1 MNEQEFA
8 LGQSY
13 NHSSSKDFYRM
24 TIKNNLMDI
33 HNRIDKAST
42 TQSVQLLAVSKTFGV
57 EAIAE
62 AIDAGE
68 RRFGENYVQEGVEK
82 IRYFNEAMPHVG
94 LEWHFI
100 GPLQS
105 NKTRLVAEH
114 FDWVQSIDREKIAR
128 RLSEQRPSRLPALN
142 VLIEVNI
149 DEQASKSGVSVHEV
163 RALAD
168 VILSLPNLRLR
179 GLMAI
184 PEPVADAEAKR
195 RPLRAMKVLFEEL
208 KREGYPLDVLSMG
221 MSSDMLE
228 AIEEGATMVRVGSA
242 IFGERNYG

>member
-1 MNEQEFA
+1 
-8 LGQSY
+8 
-13 NHSSSKDFYRM
+13 M
-24 TIKNNLMDI
+24 TIQDNLKEI
-33 HNRIDKAST
+33 HERIKLLST
-42 TQSVQLLAVSKTFGV
+42 ACSVQLLAVSKTFGV

-62 AIDAGE
+62 AIEVGE

-82 IRYFNEAMPHVG
+82 IRHFREALPGVA

-128 RLSEQRPSRLPALN
+128 RLSEQRPSHLSPLN

-149 DEQASKSGVSVHEV
+149 DQQATKSGVKVEEV

-168 VILSLPNLRLR
+168 LIMGLPGLRLR

-184 PEPVADAEAKR
+184 PEPADDDEGKR
-195 RPLRAMKVLFEEL
+195 HPLRAMKALYDAL
-208 KREGYPLDVLSMG
+208 KNEGYPLDVLSMG
-221 MSSDMLE
+221 MSSDMSQ

>member
-1 MNEQEFA
+1 MEQKRYNRLAQKEF
-8 LGQSY
+8 LS
-13 NHSSSKDFYRM
+13 M
-24 TIKNNLMDI
+24 TIQDNLKEI
-33 HNRIDKAST
+33 HEQIDRLST
-42 TQSVQLLAVSKTFGV
+42 ACSVQLLAVSKTFGV

-62 AIDAGE
+62 AIQVGE

-82 IRYFNEAMPHVG
+82 IRHFREALPGVA

-128 RLSEQRPSRLPALN
+128 RLSEQRPSNLLPLN

-149 DEQASKSGVSVHEV
+149 DQQATKSGVKVEEV

-168 VILSLPNLRLR
+168 LIMELPGLRLR

-184 PEPVADAEAKR
+184 PEPADDDEGKR
-195 RPLRAMKVLFEEL
+195 HPLRAMKALYDAL
-208 KREGYPLDVLSMG
+208 KNEGYPLDVLSMG
-221 MSSDMLE
+221 MSSDMSQ

>member
-1 MNEQEFA
+1 
-8 LGQSY
+8 
-13 NHSSSKDFYRM
+13 M
-24 TIKNNLMDI
+24 TIQDNLKEI
-33 HNRIDKAST
+33 HEQIDRLST
-42 TQSVQLLAVSKTFGV
+42 AYPVQLLAVSKTFGV

-62 AIDAGE
+62 AIEVGE

-82 IRYFNEAMPHVG
+82 IRHFREALPGVS

-114 FDWVQSIDREKIAR
+114 FDWVQSIDREKIAH
-128 RLSEQRPSRLPALN
+128 RLSEQRPSHLPLLN

-149 DEQASKSGVSVHEV
+149 DQQVTKSGVKVEEV

-168 VILSLPNLRLR
+168 LIMGLPGLRLR

-184 PEPVADAEAKR
+184 PEPADDDEGKR
-195 RPLRAMKVLFEEL
+195 HPLRAMKALYDAL
-208 KREGYPLDVLSMG
+208 KNEGYPLDVLSMG
-221 MSSDMLE
+221 MSSDMLQ

>member
-1 MNEQEFA
+1 
-8 LGQSY
+8 
-13 NHSSSKDFYRM
+13 M
-24 TIKNNLMDI
+24 TIQDNLKEI
-33 HNRIDKAST
+33 HEQIDRLST
-42 TQSVQLLAVSKTFGV
+42 ACSVQLLAVSKTFGV

-62 AIDAGE
+62 AIEVGE
-68 RRFGENYVQEGVEK
+68 RCFGENYVQEGVEK
-82 IRYFNEAMPHVG
+82 IRHFREALPGVA

-128 RLSEQRPSRLPALN
+128 RLSEQRPSNLLPLN

-149 DEQASKSGVSVHEV
+149 DQQATKSGVKVEEV

-168 VILSLPNLRLR
+168 LIMELPGLRLR

-184 PEPVADAEAKR
+184 PEPADDDEGKR
-195 RPLRAMKVLFEEL
+195 HPLRAMKALYDAL
-208 KREGYPLDVLSMG
+208 KNEGYPLDVLSMG
-221 MSSDMLE
+221 MSSDMSQ

-242 IFGERNYG
+242 IFGERYYG

>member
-1 MNEQEFA
+1 
-8 LGQSY
+8 
-13 NHSSSKDFYRM
+13 M
-24 TIKNNLMDI
+24 TIQDNLKEI
-33 HNRIDKAST
+33 HEQIDRLSPAC
-42 TQSVQLLAVSKTFGV
+42 SVQLLAVSKTFGV

-62 AIDAGE
+62 AIEVGE
-68 RRFGENYVQEGVEK
+68 RCFGENYVQEGVEK
-82 IRYFNEAMPHVG
+82 IRHFREALPGVA

-128 RLSEQRPSRLPALN
+128 RLSEQRPSNLLPLN

-149 DEQASKSGVSVHEV
+149 DQQATKSGVKVEEV

-168 VILSLPNLRLR
+168 LIMELPGLRLR

-184 PEPVADAEAKR
+184 PEPADDDEGKR
-195 RPLRAMKVLFEEL
+195 HPLRAMKALYDAL
-208 KREGYPLDVLSMG
+208 KNEGYPLDVLSMG
-221 MSSDMLE
+221 MSSDMSQ

>member
-1 MNEQEFA
+1 
-8 LGQSY
+8 
-13 NHSSSKDFYRM
+13 M
-24 TIKNNLMDI
+24 TIQDNLKEI
-33 HNRIDKAST
+33 HEQIDRLST
-42 TQSVQLLAVSKTFGV
+42 ACSVQLLAVSKTFGV

-62 AIDAGE
+62 AIQVGE

-82 IRYFNEAMPHVG
+82 IRHFREALPGVA

-128 RLSEQRPSRLPALN
+128 RLSEQRPSNLPPLN

-149 DEQASKSGVSVHEV
+149 DQQATKSGVKVEEV

-168 VILSLPNLRLR
+168 LIMELPGLCLR

-184 PEPVADAEAKR
+184 PEPADDDEGKR
-195 RPLRAMKVLFEEL
+195 HPLRAMKALYDAL
-208 KREGYPLDVLSMG
+208 KNEGYPLDVLSMG
-221 MSSDMLE
+221 MSSDMSQ

>member
-1 MNEQEFA
+1 MEQKRYNRLAQKEFLSMTIQDNLKEINEQ
-8 LGQSY
+8 
-13 NHSSSKDFYRM
+13 
-24 TIKNNLMDI
+24 
-33 HNRIDKAST
+33 IDRLST
-42 TQSVQLLAVSKTFGV
+42 ACSVQLLAVSKTFGV

-62 AIDAGE
+62 AIEVGE
-68 RRFGENYVQEGVEK
+68 RCFGENYEQEGVEK
-82 IRYFNEAMPHVG
+82 IRHFREALPGVA

-114 FDWVQSIDREKIAR
+114 FDWAQSIDREKIAR
-128 RLSEQRPSRLPALN
+128 RLSEQRPSNLLPLN

-149 DEQASKSGVSVHEV
+149 DQQATKSGVKVEEV

-168 VILSLPNLRLR
+168 LIMELPGLRLR

-184 PEPVADAEAKR
+184 PEPADDDEGKR
-195 RPLRAMKVLFEEL
+195 HPLRAMKALYDAL
-208 KREGYPLDVLSMG
+208 KNEGYPLDVLSLG
-221 MSSDMLE
+221 MSSDMSQ

-242 IFGERNYG
+242 IFGERKYG

>member
-1 MNEQEFA
+1 
-8 LGQSY
+8 
-13 NHSSSKDFYRM
+13 M
-24 TIKNNLMDI
+24 TIQDNLKEI
-33 HNRIDKAST
+33 HEQIDRLST
-42 TQSVQLLAVSKTFGV
+42 AYPVQLLAVSKTFGV

-62 AIDAGE
+62 AIEVGE

-82 IRYFNEAMPHVG
+82 IRHFREALPGVA

-128 RLSEQRPSRLPALN
+128 RLSEQRPSNLLPLN

-149 DEQASKSGVSVHEV
+149 DQQATKSGVKVEEV

-168 VILSLPNLRLR
+168 LIMELPGLRLR

-184 PEPVADAEAKR
+184 PEPADDDEGKR
-195 RPLRAMKVLFEEL
+195 HPLRAMKALYDAL
-208 KREGYPLDVLSMG
+208 KNEGYPLDVLSMG
-221 MSSDMLE
+221 MSSDMSQ

>member
-1 MNEQEFA
+1 
-8 LGQSY
+8 
-13 NHSSSKDFYRM
+13 M
-24 TIKNNLMDI
+24 TIQYNLKEI
-33 HNRIDKAST
+33 HEQINRLST
-42 TQSVQLLAVSKTFGV
+42 AYPVQLLAVSKTFGV

-62 AIDAGE
+62 AIEVGE

-82 IRYFNEAMPHVG
+82 IRHFREALPGVS

-128 RLSEQRPSRLPALN
+128 RLSEQRPSNLPPLN

-149 DEQASKSGVSVHEV
+149 DQQATKSGVKVEEV

-168 VILSLPNLRLR
+168 LIMGLPGLRLR

-184 PEPVADAEAKR
+184 PEPADDDEGKR
-195 RPLRAMKVLFEEL
+195 HPLRAMKALYDAL
-208 KREGYPLDVLSMG
+208 KNEGYPLDVLSMG
-221 MSSDMLE
+221 MSSDMSQ

>member
-1 MNEQEFA
+1 MEQKRYNRLAQKEF
-8 LGQSY
+8 LS
-13 NHSSSKDFYRM
+13 M
-24 TIKNNLMDI
+24 TIQDNLKEI
-33 HNRIDKAST
+33 HEQIDRLST
-42 TQSVQLLAVSKTFGV
+42 AYPVQLFGV

-62 AIDAGE
+62 AIEVGE

-82 IRYFNEAMPHVG
+82 IRHFREALPGVS

-114 FDWVQSIDREKIAR
+114 FDWAQSIDREKIAR
-128 RLSEQRPSRLPALN
+128 RLSEQRPSHLPPLN

-149 DEQASKSGVSVHEV
+149 DQQATKSGVKVEEV

-168 VILSLPNLRLR
+168 LIMGLPGLRLR

-184 PEPVADAEAKR
+184 PEPADDDEGKR
-195 RPLRAMKVLFEEL
+195 HPLRAMKALYDAL
-208 KREGYPLDVLSMG
+208 KNEGYPLDVLSMG
-221 MSSDMLE
+221 MSSDMSQ

>member
-1 MNEQEFA
+1 MEQKRYNRLAQKEF
-8 LGQSY
+8 LS
-13 NHSSSKDFYRM
+13 M
-24 TIKNNLMDI
+24 TIQDNLKEI
-33 HNRIDKAST
+33 HEQIDRLST
-42 TQSVQLLAVSKTFGV
+42 ACSVQLLAVSKTFGV

-62 AIDAGE
+62 AIEVGE
-68 RRFGENYVQEGVEK
+68 RCFGENYVQEGVEK
-82 IRYFNEAMPHVG
+82 IRHFREALPGVA

-128 RLSEQRPSRLPALN
+128 RLSEQRPSNLLPLN

-149 DEQASKSGVSVHEV
+149 DQQATKSGVKVEEV

-168 VILSLPNLRLR
+168 LIMELPGLRLR

-184 PEPVADAEAKR
+184 PEPADDDEGKR
-195 RPLRAMKVLFEEL
+195 HPLRAMKALYDAL
-208 KREGYPLDVLSMG
+208 KNEGYPLDVLSMG
-221 MSSDMLE
+221 MSSDMSQ

>member
-1 MNEQEFA
+1 
-8 LGQSY
+8 
-13 NHSSSKDFYRM
+13 M
-24 TIKNNLMDI
+24 TIKENLSSI
-33 HNRIDKAST
+33 HQQIESIDSAGTVK
-42 TQSVQLLAVSKTFGV
+42 LLAVSKTFGV
-57 EAIAE
+57 EAIGE
-62 AIDAGE
+62 AIEAGE
-68 RRFGENYVQEGVEK
+68 RRFGENYVQEGVQK
-82 IRYFNEAMPHVG
+82 IRHFAETLPEMK

-114 FDWVQSIDREKIAR
+114 FDWVQSVDREKIAR
-128 RLSEQRPSRLPALN
+128 RLSEQRPQELPPLN

-149 DEQASKSGVSVHEV
+149 DEQSTKSGVVVEEV

-168 VILSLPNLRLR
+168 LILTLPNLCLR

-184 PEPVADAEAKR
+184 PEPTEDDEGKR
-195 RPLRAMKVLFEEL
+195 QPLRAMKALFDAM
-208 KREGYPLDVLSMG
+208 KNEGYPLDVLSMG
-221 MSSDMLE
+221 MSSDMSQ

>member
-1 MNEQEFA
+1 MEQKRYNRLAQKEF
-8 LGQSY
+8 LS
-13 NHSSSKDFYRM
+13 M
-24 TIKNNLMDI
+24 TIQDNLKEI
-33 HNRIDKAST
+33 HEQIDRLST
-42 TQSVQLLAVSKTFGV
+42 ACSVQLLAVSKTFGV

-62 AIDAGE
+62 AIQVGE

-82 IRYFNEAMPHVG
+82 IRHFREALPGVA

-128 RLSEQRPSRLPALN
+128 RLSEQRPSNLPPLN

-149 DEQASKSGVSVHEV
+149 DQQATKSGVKVEEV

-168 VILSLPNLRLR
+168 LIMELPGLCLR

-184 PEPVADAEAKR
+184 PEPADDDEGKR
-195 RPLRAMKVLFEEL
+195 HPLRAMKRLYDAL
-208 KREGYPLDVLSMG
+208 KNEGYPLDVLSMG
-221 MSSDMLE
+221 MSSDMSQ

>member
-1 MNEQEFA
+1 LEQKRYNRLAQKEF
-8 LGQSY
+8 LS
-13 NHSSSKDFYRM
+13 M
-24 TIKNNLMDI
+24 TIQDNLKEI
-33 HNRIDKAST
+33 HEQIDRLST
-42 TQSVQLLAVSKTFGV
+42 ACSVQLLAVSKTFGV

-62 AIDAGE
+62 AIQVGE

-82 IRYFNEAMPHVG
+82 IRHFREALPGVA

-128 RLSEQRPSRLPALN
+128 RLSEQRPSNLPPLN

-149 DEQASKSGVSVHEV
+149 DQQATKSGVKVEEV

-168 VILSLPNLRLR
+168 LIMELPGLRLR

-184 PEPVADAEAKR
+184 PEPADDDEGKR
-195 RPLRAMKVLFEEL
+195 HPLRAMKALYDAL
-208 KREGYPLDVLSMG
+208 KNEGYPLDVLSMG
-221 MSSDMLE
+221 MSSDMSQ

>member
-1 MNEQEFA
+1 
-8 LGQSY
+8 
-13 NHSSSKDFYRM
+13 M
-24 TIKNNLMDI
+24 TIQDNLKEI
-33 HNRIDKAST
+33 HEQIDRLST
-42 TQSVQLLAVSKTFGV
+42 ACSVQLLAVSKTFGV

-62 AIDAGE
+62 AIEVGE

-82 IRYFNEAMPHVG
+82 IRHFREALPGVA

-128 RLSEQRPSRLPALN
+128 RLSEQRPSNLLPLN

-149 DEQASKSGVSVHEV
+149 DQQATKSGVKVEEV

-168 VILSLPNLRLR
+168 LIMELPGLRLR

-184 PEPVADAEAKR
+184 PEPADDDEGKR
-195 RPLRAMKVLFEEL
+195 HPLRAMKALYDAL
-208 KREGYPLDVLSMG
+208 KNEGYPLDVLSMG
-221 MSSDMLE
+221 MSSDMSQ

>member
-1 MNEQEFA
+1 
-8 LGQSY
+8 
-13 NHSSSKDFYRM
+13 M
-24 TIKNNLMDI
+24 TIQDNLKEI
-33 HNRIDKAST
+33 HEQIDRLST
-42 TQSVQLLAVSKTFGV
+42 ACSVQLLAVSKTFGV

-62 AIDAGE
+62 AIQVGE

-82 IRYFNEAMPHVG
+82 IRHFREALPGVA

-128 RLSEQRPSRLPALN
+128 RLSEQRPSNLPPLN

-149 DEQASKSGVSVHEV
+149 DQQATKSGVKVEEV

-168 VILSLPNLRLR
+168 LIMELPGLRLR

-184 PEPVADAEAKR
+184 PEPADDDEGKR
-195 RPLRAMKVLFEEL
+195 HPLRAMKALYDAL
-208 KREGYPLDVLSMG
+208 KNEGYPLDVLSMG
-221 MSSDMLE
+221 MSSDMSQ

>member
-1 MNEQEFA
+1 MEQKRYNRLAQKEF
-8 LGQSY
+8 LS
-13 NHSSSKDFYRM
+13 M
-24 TIKNNLMDI
+24 TIQDNLKEI
-33 HNRIDKAST
+33 HERIKRLST
-42 TQSVQLLAVSKTFGV
+42 ACPVQLLAVSKTFGV

-62 AIDAGE
+62 AIEVGE
-68 RRFGENYVQEGVEK
+68 RQFGENYVQEGVEK
-82 IRYFNEAMPHVG
+82 IRHFREALPG
-94 LEWHFI
+94 LSLEWHFI

-128 RLSEQRPSRLPALN
+128 RLSEQRPSNLPPLN

-149 DEQASKSGVSVHEV
+149 DQQATKSGVKVEEV

-168 VILSLPNLRLR
+168 LIMTLPGLRLR

-184 PEPVADAEAKR
+184 PEPADDDEGKR
-195 RPLRAMKVLFEEL
+195 HPLRAMKSLYDAL
-208 KREGYPLDVLSMG
+208 KNEGYPLDVLSMG
-221 MSSDMLE
+221 MSSDMSQ

>member
-1 MNEQEFA
+1 MEQKRYNRLAQKEF
-8 LGQSY
+8 LS
-13 NHSSSKDFYRM
+13 M
-24 TIKNNLMDI
+24 TIQDNLKEI
-33 HNRIDKAST
+33 HEQIDRLST
-42 TQSVQLLAVSKTFGV
+42 ACSVQLLAVSKTFGV

-62 AIDAGE
+62 AIQVGE

-82 IRYFNEAMPHVG
+82 IRHFREALPGVA

-128 RLSEQRPSRLPALN
+128 RLSEQRPSNLPPLN

-149 DEQASKSGVSVHEV
+149 DQQATKSGVKVEEV

-168 VILSLPNLRLR
+168 LIMELPGLCLR

-184 PEPVADAEAKR
+184 PEPADDDEGKR
-195 RPLRAMKVLFEEL
+195 HPLRAMKALYDAL
-208 KREGYPLDVLSMG
+208 KNEGYPLDVLSMG
-221 MSSDMLE
+221 MSSDMSQ

>member
-1 MNEQEFA
+1 MEQKRYNRLAQKEF
-8 LGQSY
+8 LS
-13 NHSSSKDFYRM
+13 M
-24 TIKNNLMDI
+24 TIQDNLKEI
-33 HNRIDKAST
+33 HEQIDRLST
-42 TQSVQLLAVSKTFGV
+42 ACSVQLLAVSKTFGV

-62 AIDAGE
+62 AIQVGE

-82 IRYFNEAMPHVG
+82 IRHFREALPGVA

-128 RLSEQRPSRLPALN
+128 RLSEQRPSNLSPLN

-149 DEQASKSGVSVHEV
+149 DQQATKSGVKVEEV

-168 VILSLPNLRLR
+168 LIMELPGLCLR

-184 PEPVADAEAKR
+184 PEPADDDEGKR
-195 RPLRAMKVLFEEL
+195 HPLRAMKALYDAL
-208 KREGYPLDVLSMG
+208 KNEGYPLDVLSMG
-221 MSSDMLE
+221 MSSDMSQ

>member
-1 MNEQEFA
+1 MEQKRYNRLAQKEF
-8 LGQSY
+8 LS
-13 NHSSSKDFYRM
+13 M
-24 TIKNNLMDI
+24 TIKDNLKEI
-33 HNRIDKAST
+33 HEQIDRLST
-42 TQSVQLLAVSKTFGV
+42 ACSVQLLAVSKTFGV

-62 AIDAGE
+62 AIEVGE

-82 IRYFNEAMPHVG
+82 IRHFREALPGVA

-128 RLSEQRPSRLPALN
+128 RLSEQRPSNLLPLN

-149 DEQASKSGVSVHEV
+149 DQQATKSGVKVEEV

-168 VILSLPNLRLR
+168 LIMELPGLRLR

-184 PEPVADAEAKR
+184 PEPADDDEGKR
-195 RPLRAMKVLFEEL
+195 HPLRAMKALYDAL
-208 KREGYPLDVLSMG
+208 KNEGYPLDVLSMG
-221 MSSDMLE
+221 MSSDMSQ

>member
-1 MNEQEFA
+1 MEQKRYNRLAQKEF
-8 LGQSY
+8 LS
-13 NHSSSKDFYRM
+13 M
-24 TIKNNLMDI
+24 TIQDNLKEI
-33 HNRIDKAST
+33 HERIKRLST
-42 TQSVQLLAVSKTFGV
+42 ACPVQLLAVSKTFGV

-62 AIDAGE
+62 AIEVGE

-82 IRYFNEAMPHVG
+82 IRHFREALPGVA

-128 RLSEQRPSRLPALN
+128 RLSEQRPSHLPPLN

-149 DEQASKSGVSVHEV
+149 DQQATKSGVKVEEV

-168 VILSLPNLRLR
+168 LIMGLPGLRLR

-184 PEPVADAEAKR
+184 PEPADDNEGKR
-195 RPLRAMKVLFEEL
+195 HPLRAMKALYDAL
-208 KREGYPLDVLSMG
+208 KNEGYPLDVLSMG
-221 MSSDMLE
+221 MSSDMSQ

>member
-1 MNEQEFA
+1 MEQKRYNRLAQKEF
-8 LGQSY
+8 LS
-13 NHSSSKDFYRM
+13 M
-24 TIKNNLMDI
+24 TIQDNLKEI
-33 HNRIDKAST
+33 HERIKRLST
-42 TQSVQLLAVSKTFGV
+42 ACSVQLLAVSKTFGV

-62 AIDAGE
+62 AIEVGE

-82 IRYFNEAMPHVG
+82 IRHFREALPGVA

-128 RLSEQRPSRLPALN
+128 RLSEQRPSHLPPLN

-149 DEQASKSGVSVHEV
+149 DQQATKSGVKVEEV

-168 VILSLPNLRLR
+168 LIMGLPGLRLR

-184 PEPVADAEAKR
+184 PEPADDDEGKR
-195 RPLRAMKVLFEEL
+195 HPLRAMKALYDAL
-208 KREGYPLDVLSMG
+208 KNEGYPLDVLSMG
-221 MSSDMLE
+221 MSSDMSQ

>member
-1 MNEQEFA
+1 
-8 LGQSY
+8 
-13 NHSSSKDFYRM
+13 M
-24 TIKNNLMDI
+24 TIQDNLKEI
-33 HNRIDKAST
+33 HEQIDRLST
-42 TQSVQLLAVSKTFGV
+42 ACSVQLLAVSKTFGV

-62 AIDAGE
+62 ASEVGE
-68 RRFGENYVQEGVEK
+68 RCFGENYVQEGVEK
-82 IRYFNEAMPHVG
+82 IRHFREALPGVA

-128 RLSEQRPSRLPALN
+128 RLSEQRPSNLLPLN

-149 DEQASKSGVSVHEV
+149 DQQATKSGVKVEEV

-168 VILSLPNLRLR
+168 LIMELPGLRLR

-184 PEPVADAEAKR
+184 PEPADDDEGKR
-195 RPLRAMKVLFEEL
+195 HPLRAMKALYDAL
-208 KREGYPLDVLSMG
+208 KNEGYPLDVLSMG
-221 MSSDMLE
+221 MSSDMSQ

>member
-1 MNEQEFA
+1 MEQKRYNRLAQKEF
-8 LGQSY
+8 LS
-13 NHSSSKDFYRM
+13 M
-24 TIKNNLMDI
+24 TIQDNLKEI
-33 HNRIDKAST
+33 HERIKRLST
-42 TQSVQLLAVSKTFGV
+42 ACPVQLLAVSKTFGV

-62 AIDAGE
+62 AIEVGE

-82 IRYFNEAMPHVG
+82 IRHFREALPGVA

-128 RLSEQRPSRLPALN
+128 RLSEQRPNHLPPLN

-149 DEQASKSGVSVHEV
+149 DQQATKSGVKVEEV

-168 VILSLPNLRLR
+168 LIMALPRLRLR

-184 PEPVADAEAKR
+184 PEPADDDEGKR
-195 RPLRAMKVLFEEL
+195 HPLRAMKALYDAL
-208 KREGYPLDVLSMG
+208 KNEGYPLDVLSMG
-221 MSSDMLE
+221 MSSDMSQ

>member
-1 MNEQEFA
+1 MEQKRYNRLAQKEF
-8 LGQSY
+8 LS
-13 NHSSSKDFYRM
+13 M
-24 TIKNNLMDI
+24 TIQDNLKEI
-33 HNRIDKAST
+33 HERIKRLST
-42 TQSVQLLAVSKTFGV
+42 ACPVQLLAVSKTFGV

-62 AIDAGE
+62 AIEVGE

-82 IRYFNEAMPHVG
+82 IRHFREALPGVA

-128 RLSEQRPSRLPALN
+128 RLSEQRPSHLPPLN

-149 DEQASKSGVSVHEV
+149 DQQATKSGVKVEEV

-168 VILSLPNLRLR
+168 LIMGLPGLRLR

-184 PEPVADAEAKR
+184 PEPADDDEGKR
-195 RPLRAMKVLFEEL
+195 HPLRAMKALYDAL
-208 KREGYPLDVLSMG
+208 KNEGYPLDVLSMG
-221 MSSDMLE
+221 MSSDMSQ

>member
-1 MNEQEFA
+1 MAIQDN
-8 LGQSY
+8 LKKI
-13 NHSSSKDFYRM
+13 HSRINQLSM
-24 TIKNNLMDI
+24 TCP
-33 HNRIDKAST
+33 
-42 TQSVQLLAVSKTFGV
+42 VQLLAVSKTFGV

-62 AIDAGE
+62 AIEVGE

-82 IRYFNEAMPHVG
+82 IRHFREALPEMT

-128 RLSEQRPSRLPALN
+128 RLSEQRPSNLPPLN

-149 DEQASKSGVSVHEV
+149 DQQASKSGVKVEEV

-168 VILSLPNLRLR
+168 LIMQLPSLRLR

-184 PEPVADAEAKR
+184 PEPADDDEGKR
-195 RPLRAMKVLFEEL
+195 HPLRAMKALYDAL
-208 KREGYPLDVLSMG
+208 QNEGYPLDVLSMG
-221 MSSDMLE
+221 MSSDMSQ

>member
-1 MNEQEFA
+1 
-8 LGQSY
+8 
-13 NHSSSKDFYRM
+13 M
-24 TIKNNLMDI
+24 TIQDNLKGI
-33 HNRIDKAST
+33 HSRINQLSAT
-42 TQSVQLLAVSKTFGV
+42 CPVQLLAVSKTFGV

-62 AIDAGE
+62 AIEVGE

-82 IRYFNEAMPHVG
+82 IRHFREALPGVA

-128 RLSEQRPSRLPALN
+128 RLSEQRPSNLPPLN

-149 DEQASKSGVSVHEV
+149 DQQASKSGVKVEEV

-168 VILSLPNLRLR
+168 LIMQLPSLRLR

-184 PEPVADAEAKR
+184 PEPADDDEGKR
-195 RPLRAMKVLFEEL
+195 HPLRAMKALYDAL
-208 KREGYPLDVLSMG
+208 KNEGYPLDVLSMG
-221 MSSDMLE
+221 MSSDMSQ

>member
-1 MNEQEFA
+1 MAIQDNLKKIHSRINQ
-8 LGQSY
+8 LGV
-13 NHSSSKDFYRM
+13 
-24 TIKNNLMDI
+24 
-33 HNRIDKAST
+33 ACP
-42 TQSVQLLAVSKTFGV
+42 VQLLAVSKTFGV

-62 AIDAGE
+62 AIEVGE

-82 IRYFNEAMPHVG
+82 IRHFREALPGVA

-128 RLSEQRPSRLPALN
+128 RLSEQRPSNLPPLN

-149 DEQASKSGVSVHEV
+149 DQQASKSGVKVEEV

-168 VILSLPNLRLR
+168 LIMELPGLRLR

-184 PEPVADAEAKR
+184 PEPADDDEGKR
-195 RPLRAMKVLFEEL
+195 HPLRAMKALYDAL
-208 KREGYPLDVLSMG
+208 KNEGYPLDVLSMG
-221 MSSDMLE
+221 MSSDMSQ

>member
-1 MNEQEFA
+1 MEQKRYNRLAQKEF
-8 LGQSY
+8 LS
-13 NHSSSKDFYRM
+13 M
-24 TIKNNLMDI
+24 TIQDNLKEI
-33 HNRIDKAST
+33 HEQIDRLST
-42 TQSVQLLAVSKTFGV
+42 ACSVQLLAVSKTFGV

-62 AIDAGE
+62 AIEVGE
-68 RRFGENYVQEGVEK
+68 RCFGENYVQEGVEK
-82 IRYFNEAMPHVG
+82 IRHFREALPGVA

-128 RLSEQRPSRLPALN
+128 RLSEQRPSNLPPLN

-149 DEQASKSGVSVHEV
+149 DQQATKSGVKVEEV

-168 VILSLPNLRLR
+168 LIMELPGLRLR

-184 PEPVADAEAKR
+184 PEPADDDEGKR
-195 RPLRAMKVLFEEL
+195 HPLRAMKALYDAL
-208 KREGYPLDVLSMG
+208 KNEGYPLDVLSMG
-221 MSSDMLE
+221 MSSDMSQ

>member
-1 MNEQEFA
+1 
-8 LGQSY
+8 
-13 NHSSSKDFYRM
+13 M
-24 TIKNNLMDI
+24 TIQDNLKEI
-33 HNRIDKAST
+33 HEQIDRLST
-42 TQSVQLLAVSKTFGV
+42 ACSVQLLAVSKTFGV

-62 AIDAGE
+62 AIEVGE

-82 IRYFNEAMPHVG
+82 IRHFREALPGVS

-128 RLSEQRPSRLPALN
+128 RLSEQRPSNLLPLN

-149 DEQASKSGVSVHEV
+149 DQQATKSGVKVEEV

-168 VILSLPNLRLR
+168 LIMELPGLRLR

-184 PEPVADAEAKR
+184 PEPADDDEGKR
-195 RPLRAMKVLFEEL
+195 HPLRAMKALYDAL
-208 KREGYPLDVLSMG
+208 KNEGYPLDVLSMG
-221 MSSDMLE
+221 MSSDMSQ

>member
-1 MNEQEFA
+1 
-8 LGQSY
+8 
-13 NHSSSKDFYRM
+13 M
-24 TIKNNLMDI
+24 TIQDNLKEI
-33 HNRIDKAST
+33 HEQIDRLST
-42 TQSVQLLAVSKTFGV
+42 ACSVQLLAVSKTFGV

-62 AIDAGE
+62 AIQVGE

-82 IRYFNEAMPHVG
+82 IRHFREALPGVA

-128 RLSEQRPSRLPALN
+128 RLSEQRPSNLLPLN

-149 DEQASKSGVSVHEV
+149 DQQATKSGVKVEEV

-168 VILSLPNLRLR
+168 LIMELPGLRLR

-184 PEPVADAEAKR
+184 PEPADDDEGKR
-195 RPLRAMKVLFEEL
+195 HPLRAMKALYDAL
-208 KREGYPLDVLSMG
+208 KNEGYPLDVLSMG
-221 MSSDMLE
+221 MSSDMSQ